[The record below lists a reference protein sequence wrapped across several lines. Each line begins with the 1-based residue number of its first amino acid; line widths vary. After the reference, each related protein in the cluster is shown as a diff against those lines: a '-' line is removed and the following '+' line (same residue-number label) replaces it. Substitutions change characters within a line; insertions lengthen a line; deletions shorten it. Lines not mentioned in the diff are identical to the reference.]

1 MFKFS
6 SKRIPA
12 LLAAALLF
20 SSTTTICHAGVNVDV
35 NLGIPVVAPPPPPAV
50 YAPAPE
56 FVLPPAPPQFVFAP
70 ELGYYVAVGT
80 PYDIAYIGNAY
91 FVFRNGFWYR
101 TAYYGGPLIRT
112 EGRFLPPLLVRHN
125 IMDFRRYRDVEYRR
139 YNHDRAHY
147 GGKLFRPEARRA
159 VRPEGRRDARPEGRK
174 EEHPE
179 NRRDVRPEG
188 RGEERRE
195 GR

>member
-112 EGRFLPPLLVRHN
+112 EGRFLPPLLVRHS
-125 IMDFRRYRDVEYRR
+125 ILDFRRYRDVEYRH
-139 YNHDRAHY
+139 YNNDRAHY
-147 GGKLFRPEARRA
+147 RGKLFRPEARR
-159 VRPEGRRDARPEGRK
+159 DARPGVRQ
-174 EEHPE
+174 EERRE
-179 NRRDVRPEG
+179 NRREVRPSE